1 MDARLINSYNPEVV
15 GRNIADRIIASC
27 KNKGISYYALAK
39 KTNISTSTIYSILE
53 GKTIPRLL
61 TLLDLCHVLEI
72 SVVDLLYEITS
83 GKGKD
88 RDLIE
93 ISEKEKQLLLLY
105 RNLSKEKRS
114 CLDIYVKMLQ
124 QYNGNS

>member
-1 MDARLINSYNPEVV
+1 MGTRFINSYNPEVV
-15 GRNIADRIIASC
+15 ARYIADKIIASC

-72 SVVDLLYEITS
+72 SVVDMLYEIIN
-83 GKGKD
+83 GKD
-88 RDLIE
+88 RDRDLLE
-93 ISEKEKQLLLLY
+93 ISEEEKQLLLLY
-105 RNLSKEKRS
+105 RNLSKEKRI
-114 CLDIYVKMLQ
+114 CFDIYVKMLQ
-124 QYNGNS
+124 QYDENS